1 MGFLTPK
8 SSGEDERLP
17 GSGLHLDAD
26 PQRCPSC
33 RVEVAPWQ
41 ARCATCGR
49 EPVPT
54 SQLPA
59 QDVDLPPGLASL
71 AADVDAELADAE
83 RGDGDTDEGSATD
96 ATTVDGAATDAS
108 RSGTERD
115 RSRRDDG

>member
-8 SSGEDERLP
+8 ASGEDERLP

-41 ARCATCGR
+41 ATCATCGL

-59 QDVDLPPGLASL
+59 QEVDLPPGLASL
-71 AADVDAELADAE
+71 AAELDEELADE
-83 RGDGDTDEGSATD
+83 RRDEHASDLPDDDADG
-96 ATTVDGAATDAS
+96 V
-108 RSGTERD
+108 
-115 RSRRDDG
+115 RDDG